1 MPGFFEHAYVIGNC
15 ASNKLLIS
23 LHAHNY
29 GEVFIF
35 YSNRS
40 QKSFVIYTTEGNDT
54 FFVERII
61 LSKHYLPTYQVSSK
75 TVHFLNF

>member
-54 FFVERII
+54 FFCRA
-61 LSKHYLPTYQVSSK
+61 HYTLKALFANIPSDHV
-75 TVHFLNF
+75 F